1 MVMVK
6 EKATACM
13 PVESAEFIVAEQEVK
28 EMVKEKA
35 TACMPV
41 ESAEFIVAE
50 QEVKEMAKEMAKED
64 ANVPLPLIINL
75 LRNTG

>member
-1 MVMVK
+1 MV
-6 EKATACM
+6 
-13 PVESAEFIVAEQEVK
+13 
-28 EMVKEKA
+28 MVKEKA